1 MDHHI
6 RAEIT
11 SGLRVRGVDVLM
23 AEEDGTERLRDPALL
38 DRATSLGRCLV
49 TNDEDLLMEAAE
61 RQHRGVR
68 FAGIF
73 YAHQLRVTI
82 GQAVDELELACKIY
96 ELADMLNVVRYLPL
110 Q

>member
-1 MDHHI
+1 MDPHI

-11 SGLRVRGVDVLM
+11 SGLRL
-23 AEEDGTERLRDPALL
+23 
-38 DRATSLGRCLV
+38 C
-49 TNDEDLLMEAAE
+49 
-61 RQHRGVR
+61 GVR

-96 ELADMLNVVRYLPL
+96 DLADMLNVVRYLPL